1 MEKLSASASIKVR
14 FDEVDSMNIVWHG
27 NYVKYFEDARVAFGE
42 KYGLGYLYMFS
53 NGFYAP
59 LVKMDFKFVTPL
71 IFGDSFTA
79 ECEYVPCEGAKIMFN
94 YRITRAS
101 DGALV
106 ATGSTTQVFL
116 DKEYKLSLYS
126 PDFYTQWKEKYGV
139 MK

>member
-1 MEKLSASASIKVR
+1 METLKASAEGKVR

-27 NYVKYFEDARVAFGE
+27 SYVKFFEDARVAFGE
-42 KYGLGYLYMFS
+42 KYDLGYLLIFS

-71 IFGDSFTA
+71 VFGDKFIA
-79 ECEYVPCEGAKIMFN
+79 EAEYVPCEGAKIVFN

-101 DGALV
+101 DGLLA

-116 DKEYKLSLYS
+116 DREYKLSLYS
-126 PDFYTQWKEKYGV
+126 PEFYDEWKSKYGV
-139 MK
+139 KI